1 MLADLHDI
9 TLKLS
14 SFICLFR
21 PPFYIQQ
28 NKQIDI
34 MFRITN
40 STLKSASRMNTV
52 FTYVIGHG
60 LLNNR
65 SKFQGDTTSRSRE
78 NDI

>member
-1 MLADLHDI
+1 
-9 TLKLS
+9 
-14 SFICLFR
+14 
-21 PPFYIQQ
+21 
-28 NKQIDI
+28 
-34 MFRITN
+34 
-40 STLKSASRMNTV
+40 MNTV